1 VKLKKTINK
10 KNNYKLGQAHQ
21 ILQLESYE
29 CNNTIEGEMKKVTK
43 FKFKKF
49 QKKNLSKFKLTY

>member
-1 VKLKKTINK
+1 MQKGEIKKKTINKKNK

-29 CNNTIEGEMKKVTK
+29 CNNTIKGEMKKVTK
-43 FKFKKF
+43 FKSKKF
-49 QKKNLSKFKLTY
+49 QKKKN